1 MSRLRAPAVPL
12 ITIDPYFNIWST
24 ADNLYDDFP
33 RHWTGQRNALLGL
46 LKIDRIWHRF
56 MGKVEPQGELYY
68 AEPPVITQK
77 SVEILPLTT
86 RYVFE
91 NEKVR
96 LSLDFTSPLLLDD
109 LSILSTPISYID
121 YKIESVDDA
130 EHELE
135 IYIDISSEAAVDRS
149 YQSVKFNSPTELRD
163 LDTSSSLW
171 KATVNY
177 RGISCEN
184 VEQRVLNRSGDD
196 HRIDWGSLH
205 LMALDAK
212 VFAIDAWG
220 KRAYIDG
227 GDFRDLSENTNAH
240 EVRHRYPSLACARTG
255 KTNLTG
261 FVCLGYD
268 DVKSIEY
275 FGKPLDAYWKKDG
288 KSFVDVMLNAVIQHD
303 DIIAKCDKFNADL
316 QAKARKISDKYCDI
330 ISLAYRQ
337 TIAAHKLTFDPDS
350 GEILFFSKENF
361 SNGCIAT
368 VDVTYPSIP
377 LYLIYEPELVK
388 GMLNPVF
395 KYAAMKQWEYE
406 FAPHDVGQYP
416 LANGQAYGYDR
427 KLRVM
432 HFESQMPVEECGNML
447 LCTAAVCHA
456 QRSVAYAEKHEKLLS
471 QWANYLVKC
480 GWDPEN
486 QLCTDD
492 FAGHLARNC
501 NLSVKAILGIAAWG
515 RILEI
520 MGRTEEGVTYT
531 NKAHEMAAQW
541 KKNALSGDHY
551 KLAFDKNDS
560 WSIKYNLV
568 WNKLLNLNIF
578 DEDIAETEINYYKT
592 KINQYGLPLDVRS
605 DYTKSDWQM
614 WSTVLTG
621 DAEYTDMIVDAM
633 WEFLNVTPDRVP
645 FTDWYFT
652 SEPKHRGF
660 QNRSVQG
667 GLFINLLVGF

>member
-1 MSRLRAPAVPL
+1 MSNLRAPAVPL
-12 ITIDPYFNIWST
+12 ITIDPYFNIWSS

-33 RHWTGQRNALLGL
+33 RHWTGQRNALLGM
-46 LKIDRIWHRF
+46 LKIDGVWHRF

-77 SVEILPLTT
+77 SVTISPLTT
-86 RYVFE
+86 SYIFE
-91 NEKVR
+91 NEKIK
-96 LSLDFTSPLLLDD
+96 LTLDFTSPLLLDD
-109 LSILSTPISYID
+109 LYILSRPFSYID
-121 YKIESVDDA
+121 YSIESADGA

-149 YQSVKFNSPTELRD
+149 HQSVKFGKTE
-163 LDTSSSLW
+163 SS
-171 KATVNY
+171 
-177 RGISCEN
+177 ISCEHT
-184 VEQRVLNRSGDD
+184 EQRVLNRSGDD

-205 LMALDAK
+205 LIAPEAEL
-212 VFAIDAWG
+212 FAIDAWG
-220 KRAYIDG
+220 KRGYIAG
-227 GDFRDLSENTNAH
+227 RERRNLLESGEAR
-240 EVRHRYPSLACARTG
+240 EVRDRYPSLACARTG
-255 KTNLTG
+255 KTGMTG
-261 FVCLGYD
+261 FVALGYD
-268 DVKSIEY
+268 DIKSIEY
-275 FGKPLDAYWKKDG
+275 FGKHLDAYWKKDG
-288 KSFVDVMLNAVIQHD
+288 DDFAAAMSKAISEHDAIIARCKSFS
-303 DIIAKCDKFNADL
+303 ADL
-316 QAKARKISDKYCDI
+316 QARARKISDKYCDI

-337 TIAAHKLTFDPDS
+337 TIAAHKLTFDPDD
-350 GEILFFSKENF
+350 GELQFFSKENF
-361 SNGCIAT
+361 SNGCMAT

-432 HFESQMPVEECGNML
+432 NFMSQMPIEECGNML
-447 LCTAAVCHA
+447 LCVAAVCRA
-456 QRSVAYAEKHEKLLS
+456 QKSTAYAEKHEGLLA
-471 QWANYLVKC
+471 QWANYLLKC
-480 GWDPEN
+480 GWNPEN

-501 NLSVKAILGIAAWG
+501 NLSIKAILGIAAWG
-515 RILEI
+515 RLLDK
-520 MGRTEEGVTYT
+520 MGRAGEGAVYT
-531 NKAHEMAAQW
+531 SQAREMAAEW
-541 KKNALSGDHY
+541 KKNAFAGDHY
-551 KLAFDKNDS
+551 KLAFDRDDS

-568 WNKLLNLNIF
+568 WNKLLDLNIF
-578 DEDIAETEINYYKT
+578 DEDIAATEISYYKT
-592 KINQYGLPLDVRS
+592 KVNKYGLPLDVRS

-621 DAEYTDMIVDAM
+621 DTEYTNMIVDAM
-633 WEFLNVTPDRVP
+633 WEFLNVTPDRVA

-660 QNRSVQG
+660 VNRSVQG
-667 GLFINLLVGF
+667 GLFINLLEF

>member
-1 MSRLRAPAVPL
+1 MSNLRAPAVPL
-12 ITIDPYFNIWST
+12 ITVDPYFNIWSA
-24 ADNLYDDFP
+24 ADNLYDDFT
-33 RHWTGQRNALLGL
+33 RHWTGRRNALLGL
-46 LKIDRIWHRF
+46 LKIDGVWHRF
-56 MGKVEPQGELYY
+56 MGKVEPDSERYY
-68 AEPPVITQK
+68 AEPPVINQK
-77 SVEILPLTT
+77 SVKVSPLKTS
-86 RYVFE
+86 YVFE
-91 NEKVR
+91 NGKVR
-96 LSLDFTSPLLLDD
+96 LTLDFTSPLLLDD
-109 LSILSTPISYID
+109 LYILSRPFSYID
-121 YKIESVDDA
+121 YKIESADGA

-149 YQSVKFNSPTELRD
+149 HQRVKFGKTD
-163 LDTSSSLW
+163 SS
-171 KATVNY
+171 
-177 RGISCEN
+177 IFCEH
-184 VEQRVLNRSGDD
+184 VGQRVLNRSGDD

-205 LMALDAK
+205 LIAPEAGM
-212 VFAIDAWG
+212 FAIGADG
-220 KRAYIDG
+220 KRDYIRGRD
-227 GDFRDLSENTNAH
+227 DWRDLLQNPEPR
-240 EVRHRYPSLACARTG
+240 EVRDGYPSLACARTG
-255 KTNLTG
+255 KTGKTGMSG

-268 DVKSIEY
+268 DIKCIEY
-275 FGKPLDAYWKKDG
+275 FGAHLEAYWKKDG
-288 KSFVDVMLNAVIQHD
+288 EDFAAAMGRAIAEHEAL
-303 DIIAKCDKFNADL
+303 IAKCDKFDAGL
-316 QAKARKISDKYCDI
+316 QARARKVSDKYCDI

-337 TIAAHKLTFDPDS
+337 SVAAHKLTFDPEN

-361 SNGCIAT
+361 SNGCMAT

-377 LYLIYEPELVK
+377 LYLIYDPELVK

-416 LANGQAYGYDR
+416 LANGQAYGYDG
-427 KLRVM
+427 KLREM
-432 HFESQMPVEECGNML
+432 RYMKQMPVEECGNML
-447 LCTAAVCHA
+447 LCVAAVCHA
-456 QRSVAYAEKHEKLLS
+456 QKSVEYAKKHEKLLA
-471 QWANYLVKC
+471 QWADYLMKC

-515 RILEI
+515 ELLGK
-520 MGRTEEGVTYT
+520 MGRDGAAYT
-531 NKAHEMAAQW
+531 NKAREMAAEW
-541 KKNALSGDHY
+541 KKNAIMGDHY
-551 KLAFDKNDS
+551 ALAFGMDGS

-578 DEDIAETEINYYKT
+578 DSGVAETEVSYYKT
-592 KINQYGLPLDVRS
+592 KVNKYGLPLDARS

-621 DAEYTDMIVDAM
+621 DAEYTGMIVEAM

-660 QNRSVQG
+660 VNRSVQG
-667 GLFINLLVGF
+667 GLFINLLDF